1 MMPAVTQPGPVAETR
16 RDIVPADGRP
26 IAVTLRPDIPL
37 ADAIGE
43 ALDAENCAGA
53 WLEIKSA
60 DVVALSYVTPAL
72 APDAEHAAWW
82 SETYRFDGRGT
93 IHHLGMMVGRDEGAW
108 FLHGHGRWS
117 PATGAAAMGHI
128 LAQQTVLSAP
138 VIAQGIGFGNAYFD
152 RRPDPETNFN
162 LFQPTGDALAASDA
176 PYALLRLAPNQEFS
190 TALDLVCAELG
201 WQRAKVFGQGSLIG
215 ARFDDGSTLDSLAT
229 EFLILNAEARA
240 DGSLAS
246 GPEIA
251 IVGIDPDDLRHGVL
265 QRGKN
270 PILITAELLL
280 QRQG

>member
-1 MMPAVTQPGPVAETR
+1 MIPAVTQPGPIAETR
-16 RDIVPADGRP
+16 RDIVPANGRP
-26 IAVTLRPDIPL
+26 IEVNLRPYIPL
-37 ADAIGE
+37 ADAIAE
-43 ALDAENCAGA
+43 ALDAENCTGA

-60 DVVALSYVTPAL
+60 DVARLSYVTPAL
-72 APDAEHAAWW
+72 APDSEHAAWW
-82 SETYRFDGRGT
+82 SEIYRFNGAGT
-93 IHHLGMMVGRDEGAW
+93 IHHLGMMVGRDQGAC

-117 PATGAAAMGHI
+117 PATGGIAMGHI
-128 LAQQTVLSAP
+128 LAQQTVLSRPA
-138 VIAQGIGFGNAYFD
+138 VAHGIGLRKAYFD

-190 TALDLVCAELG
+190 SALDLVCAELG
-201 WQRAKVFGQGSLIG
+201 WQSAKIFGQGSLIG
-215 ARFDDGSTLDSLAT
+215 AHFDDGSTLDSLAT

-280 QRQG
+280 QRQ

>member
-1 MMPAVTQPGPVAETR
+1 MIPAVTQPGPIAETR
-16 RDIVPADGRP
+16 RDIVPANGRP
-26 IAVTLRPDIPL
+26 IEVNLRPHIPL
-37 ADAIGE
+37 ADAIAE
-43 ALDAENCAGA
+43 ALDAENCTGA

-60 DVVALSYVTPAL
+60 DVARLSYVTPAL
-72 APDAEHAAWW
+72 APDSEHAAWW
-82 SETYRFDGRGT
+82 SEIYRFNGAGT
-93 IHHLGMMVGRDEGAW
+93 IHHLGMMVGRDQGAC

-117 PATGAAAMGHI
+117 PATGGIAMGHI
-128 LAQQTVLSAP
+128 LAQQTVLSRPA
-138 VIAQGIGFGNAYFD
+138 VAHGIGLRKAYFD

-176 PYALLRLAPNQEFS
+176 RYALLRLAPNQEFS
-190 TALDLVCAELG
+190 SALDLVCAELG
-201 WQRAKVFGQGSLIG
+201 WQSAKIFGQGSLIG
-215 ARFDDGSTLDSLAT
+215 AHFDDGSTLDSLAT

-280 QRQG
+280 QRQ

>member
-1 MMPAVTQPGPVAETR
+1 MIPAVTQPGPIAETR
-16 RDIVPADGRP
+16 RDIVPANGRP
-26 IAVTLRPDIPL
+26 IEVNLRPHIPL
-37 ADAIGE
+37 ADAIAE
-43 ALDAENCAGA
+43 ALDAENCTGA

-60 DVVALSYVTPAL
+60 DVARLSYVTPAL
-72 APDAEHAAWW
+72 APDSEHAAWW
-82 SETYRFDGRGT
+82 SEIYRFNGAGT
-93 IHHLGMMVGRDEGAW
+93 IHHLGMMVGRDQGAC

-117 PATGAAAMGHI
+117 PATGGIAMGHI
-128 LAQQTVLSAP
+128 LAQQTVLSRPA
-138 VIAQGIGFGNAYFD
+138 VAHGIGLRKAYFD
-152 RRPDPETNFN
+152 RRPDLETNFN

-190 TALDLVCAELG
+190 SALDLVCAELG
-201 WQRAKVFGQGSLIG
+201 WQSAKIFGQGSLIG
-215 ARFDDGSTLDSLAT
+215 AHFDDGSTLDSLAT

-280 QRQG
+280 QRQ

>member
-1 MMPAVTQPGPVAETR
+1 MIPAVTQPGPIAETR
-16 RDIVPADGRP
+16 RDIVPANGRP
-26 IAVTLRPDIPL
+26 IEVNLRPHIPL
-37 ADAIGE
+37 ADAIAE
-43 ALDAENCAGA
+43 ALDAENCTGA

-60 DVVALSYVTPAL
+60 DVARLSYVTPAL
-72 APDAEHAAWW
+72 ALDSEHAAWW
-82 SETYRFDGRGT
+82 SEIYRFNGAGT
-93 IHHLGMMVGRDEGAW
+93 IHHLGMMVGRDQGAC

-117 PATGAAAMGHI
+117 PATGGIAMGHI
-128 LAQQTVLSAP
+128 LAQQTVLSRPA
-138 VIAQGIGFGNAYFD
+138 VAHGIGLRKAYFD

-190 TALDLVCAELG
+190 SALDLVCAELG
-201 WQRAKVFGQGSLIG
+201 WQSAKIFGQGSLIG
-215 ARFDDGSTLDSLAT
+215 AHFDDGSTLDSLAT

-280 QRQG
+280 QRQ

>member
-1 MMPAVTQPGPVAETR
+1 MIPAVTQPGPIAETR
-16 RDIVPADGRP
+16 RDIVPANGRP
-26 IAVTLRPDIPL
+26 IEVNLRPHIPL
-37 ADAIGE
+37 ADAIAE
-43 ALDAENCAGA
+43 ALDAENCTGA

-60 DVVALSYVTPAL
+60 DVARLSYVTPAL
-72 APDAEHAAWW
+72 APDSEHAAWW
-82 SETYRFDGRGT
+82 SEIYRFNGAGT
-93 IHHLGMMVGRDEGAW
+93 IHHLGMMVGRDQGAC

-117 PATGAAAMGHI
+117 PATGGIAMGHI
-128 LAQQTVLSAP
+128 LAQQTVLSRPA
-138 VIAQGIGFGNAYFD
+138 VAHGIGLRKAYFD

-190 TALDLVCAELG
+190 SALDLVCSELG
-201 WQRAKVFGQGSLIG
+201 WQSAKIFGQGSLIG
-215 ARFDDGSTLDSLAT
+215 AHFDDGSTLDSLAT

-251 IVGIDPDDLRHGVL
+251 IVGIDPDDLRHGIL

-280 QRQG
+280 QRQ

>member
-1 MMPAVTQPGPVAETR
+1 MIPAVTQPGPIAETR
-16 RDIVPADGRP
+16 RDIVPANGRP
-26 IAVTLRPDIPL
+26 IEVNLRPHIPL
-37 ADAIGE
+37 ADAIAE
-43 ALDAENCAGA
+43 ALDAENCTGA

-60 DVVALSYVTPAL
+60 DVARLSYVTPAL
-72 APDAEHAAWW
+72 APDSEHAAWW
-82 SETYRFDGRGT
+82 SEIYRFNGAGT
-93 IHHLGMMVGRDEGAW
+93 IHHLGMMVGRDQGAC

-117 PATGAAAMGHI
+117 PATGGIAMGHI
-128 LAQQTVLSAP
+128 LAQQTVLSRPA
-138 VIAQGIGFGNAYFD
+138 VAHGIGLRKAYFD

-190 TALDLVCAELG
+190 SALDLVCAELG
-201 WQRAKVFGQGSLIG
+201 WQSAKIFGQGSLIG
-215 ARFDDGSTLDSLAT
+215 AHFDDGSTLDSLAT

-251 IVGIDPDDLRHGVL
+251 IVGIDPDDLRHGIL

-280 QRQG
+280 QRQ

>member
-1 MMPAVTQPGPVAETR
+1 MIPAVTQPGPIAETR
-16 RDIVPADGRP
+16 RDIVPANGRP
-26 IAVTLRPDIPL
+26 IEVNLRPHIPL
-37 ADAIGE
+37 ADAIAE
-43 ALDAENCAGA
+43 ALDAENCTGA

-60 DVVALSYVTPAL
+60 DVARLSYVTPAL
-72 APDAEHAAWW
+72 APDSEHAAWW
-82 SETYRFDGRGT
+82 SEIYRFNGAGT
-93 IHHLGMMVGRDEGAW
+93 IHHLGMMVGRDQGAC

-117 PATGAAAMGHI
+117 PATGGIAMGHI
-128 LAQQTVLSAP
+128 LAQQTVLSRPA
-138 VIAQGIGFGNAYFD
+138 VAHGIGLRKAYFD

-190 TALDLVCAELG
+190 SALDLVCAELG
-201 WQRAKVFGQGSLIG
+201 WQSAKIFGQGSLIG
-215 ARFDDGSTLDSLAT
+215 AHFDDGSTLDSLAT

-280 QRQG
+280 QRQ

>member
-1 MMPAVTQPGPVAETR
+1 MIPAVTQPGPIAETR
-16 RDIVPADGRP
+16 RDIVPANGRP
-26 IAVTLRPDIPL
+26 IEVNLRPHIPL
-37 ADAIGE
+37 ADAIAE
-43 ALDAENCAGA
+43 ALDAENCTGA

-60 DVVALSYVTPAL
+60 DVARLSYVTPAL
-72 APDAEHAAWW
+72 APDSEHAAWW
-82 SETYRFDGRGT
+82 SEIYRFNGAGT
-93 IHHLGMMVGRDEGAW
+93 IHHLGMMVGRDQGAC

-117 PATGAAAMGHI
+117 PATGGIAMGHI
-128 LAQQTVLSAP
+128 LAQQTVLSRPA
-138 VIAQGIGFGNAYFD
+138 VAHGIGLRKAYFD

-190 TALDLVCAELG
+190 SALDLVCAELG
-201 WQRAKVFGQGSLIG
+201 WQSAKIFGQGSLIG
-215 ARFDDGSTLDSLAT
+215 AHFDDGSTLDSLAT

-251 IVGIDPDDLRHGVL
+251 IVGIDPDDLRRGVL

-280 QRQG
+280 QRQ